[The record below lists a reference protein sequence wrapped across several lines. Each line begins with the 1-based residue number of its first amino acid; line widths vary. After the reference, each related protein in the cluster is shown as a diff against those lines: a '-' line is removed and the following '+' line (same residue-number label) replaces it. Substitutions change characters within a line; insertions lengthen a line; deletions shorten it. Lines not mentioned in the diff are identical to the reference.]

1 MFNNNSESNINI
13 AHDANGVVGQNISGN
28 ITQYFISHESKAS
41 IHNRKLV
48 TFSPYVGLEKFQTK
62 DKEKFFGRQAW
73 ITKLNQHLKQKNV
86 LLLLG
91 ASGSGKSSLI
101 RAGLITNLEDN
112 WGDFINLTFEPDID
126 VFKSLYSSLQ
136 SNIYKQSELDIA
148 LGDNNLVQVV
158 KKLKRDSRWLIFI
171 DQFEELFTRTR
182 KPERDN
188 FVASLMQLIEEQDN
202 SVKIVLTMRADFLD
216 KFSPYPQLGN
226 IHDNYSYMLTD
237 MSDSELRLA
246 IAEPAARN
254 GVTFEEDL
262 VDQII
267 CDFRQQA
274 GSLPLLQYTLR
285 KMWET
290 EVDSGRIG
298 DRTLNKSTY
307 QKLEGVTGAF
317 QQQANK
323 VYESLAE
330 EEKQAAKKIF
340 LELVDIADNK
350 PVVRRI
356 KKAEFAD
363 GGVIEKTLNILTDNP
378 NRLLVVGNEKS
389 TFEKPTVQVAHEILL
404 TAWPML
410 QAWIKE
416 AEEPLFLRRRLLED
430 ARRWSRLLRK
440 NPQKAEE
447 ELWKESKLR
456 QIQELIKKQIIL
468 ALNDEA
474 NKFLDA
480 SMLLAQGIE
489 VHSLLNPQD
498 TQNGLVL
505 AIKAIDEN
513 LDKLPEQILAPIQL
527 GLYRAIKISSASI
540 SLLGHQAL
548 IRSVVFSPDGQMLVS
563 ASDDNTLRL
572 WDVSSGKPIG
582 EPLQGHE
589 AAVGSVAFH
598 PNGQMLVSGSA
609 DNTLRLWDISG
620 SAIGEPLQGHLGAI
634 SSLAFSPDGQMIV
647 SGSADNTLRLWDIS
661 GSPIDE
667 PLQGHH
673 APINSVAFS
682 PDGQMIVSGSS
693 DNTLRL
699 WDISGSPIGEP
710 LQGHQ
715 ASINSVAFS
724 PDGQIIVSGS
734 SDGTVRLWGIY
745 GNPIAEFFSG
755 DVSNNAPINSVAFSP
770 DGQIILS
777 SCNDNELRL
786 CHISGKCISEPW
798 WVNSPGGLIGPVAF
812 HPGGQMIASGCADST
827 VRLWDISIN
836 SIGQPLRQHEG
847 LVRSVAFSPNGQI
860 IVSGGDDNAVRLWDI
875 SGNPIGEP
883 LQGHRAAVRSV
894 AFHPN
899 GEMIVSASADNTLRL
914 WNIFGQPIGEPLQG
928 HLDAVNSVA
937 FHLDGQMLVSASD
950 DNTLRLWNISG
961 QPIGEPLQGHE
972 AAVCSVAFHP
982 NGEMIV
988 SGSADNT
995 LRLWNISGQPIGEPL
1010 QAHNARVNS
1019 VAFSPDGQMIVS
1031 GSNDGIV
1038 RLWDISGQQIN
1049 EFSLKVILEVAVGSV
1064 SFSPD
1069 GQIIISGCADGT
1081 VKLCDISGKKIYEA
1095 FWAINGPV
1103 HSIAFSPDGQKIA
1116 SACADGTVW
1125 LWPGGWQAWLEI
1137 CCNRLDY
1144 YLDYYREFINRNYSS
1159 DIEAACQIC
1168 QKYVRNSAPAD
1179 EFNKQGL
1186 EKRRQKAFQAAFDD
1200 FCRAIQLKLNHTGAY
1215 YNRGITC
1222 MELKDYWGAIEDFNH
1237 LIRLMPNHAAA
1248 YEYLGICYIELNN
1261 KKSAIENFQKAASLY
1276 QQQGIEKKYQDVLIR
1291 LEKIQQ

>member
-1 MFNNNSESNINI
+1 MLNNNSESNVNI
-13 AHDANGVVGQNISGN
+13 SGDAKGVVSQNISGN
-28 ITQYFISHESKAS
+28 ITQYFISQKSKTD

-48 TFSPYVGLEKFQTK
+48 KVSPYVGLEKFQTK

-73 ITKLNQHLKQKNV
+73 ITKLNEHLEQKNV

-101 RAGLITNLEDN
+101 RAGLIANLEDT
-112 WGDFINLTFEPDID
+112 WGAFINLTFEPDID
-126 VFKSLYSSLQ
+126 IFKSLYSSLQ
-136 SNIYKQSELDIA
+136 FNRYKQSELNIA
-148 LGDNNLVQVV
+148 LEDNNLIQVV
-158 KKLKRDSRWLIFI
+158 KQLKHDSQWLIFI
-171 DQFEELFTRTR
+171 DQFEELFTRTS
-182 KPERDN
+182 KAERGK

-216 KFSPYPQLGN
+216 RFSPYPELGN

-267 CDFRQQA
+267 SDFHQQT
-274 GSLPLLQYTLR
+274 GCLPLLQYTLR

-290 EVDSGRIG
+290 EVNSGSIC
-298 DRTLNKSTY
+298 DRTLKKSTY
-307 QKLEGVTGAF
+307 QKLEGVTGAL

-323 VYESLAE
+323 VYQSLAE

-340 LELVDIADNK
+340 LELVDIADTK
-350 PVVRRI
+350 PVVRRVE
-356 KKAEFAD
+356 KTEFED
-363 GGVIEKTLNILTDNP
+363 GGVLEKTLNILTDNP

-430 ARRWSRLLRK
+430 ARRWSRLLRQK
-440 NPQKAEE
+440 PQKAEE
-447 ELWKESKLR
+447 ELWKESKLW

-480 SMLLAQGIE
+480 SMLRVQGIE
-489 VHSLLNPQD
+489 VHNFLNPQD

-513 LDKLPEQILAPIQL
+513 LGKLPEQILAPIQL

-548 IRSVVFSPDGQMLVS
+548 IRSVAFSPNGQVLVS
-563 ASDDNTLRL
+563 ASDDYTLRL

-582 EPLQGHE
+582 EPLQGHK
-589 AAVGSVAFH
+589 ALVRSVAFH
-598 PNGQMLVSGSA
+598 PDGQMVVSGS
-609 DNTLRLWDISG
+609 DDHTLRLWDISSG
-620 SAIGEPLQGHLGAI
+620 NPIGNPLQGHLDAVG
-634 SSLAFSPDGQMIV
+634 SVVFSPDGQMIV
-647 SGSADNTLRLWDIS
+647 SGSADKTVRLWDIS
-661 GSPIDE
+661 GNIIGKPLERHKAAVTSVAFSPDGQMIVSGSYDNTLGLWDICGNTIGE
-667 PLQGHH
+667 LLQGHLD
-673 APINSVAFS
+673 AVNSVAFS
-682 PDGQMIVSGSS
+682 PDGQMIVSGS
-693 DNTLRL
+693 N
-699 WDISGSPIGEP
+699 
-710 LQGHQ
+710 
-715 ASINSVAFS
+715 
-724 PDGQIIVSGS
+724 
-734 SDGTVRLWGIY
+734 DGTVRLWGIY
-745 GNPIAEFFSG
+745 GNPIAEFYSR
-755 DVSNNAPINSVAFSP
+755 DIANSAPINSVAFSP
-770 DGQIILS
+770 DGQIILTS
-777 SCNDNELRL
+777 SNDNGLRL

-798 WVNSPGGLIGPVAF
+798 WVNSPNGLIGPIAF
-812 HPGGQMIASGCADST
+812 HPGGRMIASGCADST
-827 VRLWDISIN
+827 VRLWDISVN

-847 LVRSVAFSPNGQI
+847 PVYSIAFSPDGQM
-860 IVSGGDDNAVRLWDI
+860 IVSGGDENTLRLWNI
-875 SGNPIGEP
+875 SGQPIGEP
-883 LQGHRAAVRSV
+883 LQGHNAAVNSV

-899 GEMIVSASADNTLRL
+899 GEMIVSASTDNTLRL
-914 WNIFGQPIGEPLQG
+914 WNISGQPIGEPLQG
-928 HLDAVNSVA
+928 HNAAVNSVA
-937 FHLDGQMLVSASD
+937 FHPNGEMIVSASD

-961 QPIGEPLQGHE
+961 QPIGEPLQGHN
-972 AAVCSVAFHP
+972 AAVNSVAFHP

-988 SGSADNT
+988 SASTDNT

-1031 GSNDGIV
+1031 GSNDNTL
-1038 RLWDISGQQIN
+1038 RLWNISGQQIN
-1049 EFSLKVILEVAVGSV
+1049 EFSLRVMLEVAVGSV

-1081 VKLCDISGKKIYEA
+1081 VRLCDISGHKIYEP
-1095 FWAINGPV
+1095 FWGINGPV
-1103 HSIAFSPDGQKIA
+1103 YSIAFSPDGQKIA

-1144 YLDYYREFINRNYSS
+1144 YRALINPNDSS
-1159 DIEAACQIC
+1159 DVEAACQIC
-1168 QKYVRNSAPAD
+1168 QKYVWNSAPAD
-1179 EFNKQGL
+1179 KFNKQGVD
-1186 EKRRQKAFQAAFDD
+1186 KREQKAFQAAFDD
-1200 FCRAIQLKLNHTGAY
+1200 FSRAIQLKPNYTGAY

-1222 MELKDYWGAIEDFNH
+1222 MELKDYSGAIEDFKR
-1237 LIRLMPNHAAA
+1237 LIRLIPNHAPA
-1248 YEYLGICYIELNN
+1248 YEYLGLCYIKLDNN
-1261 KKSAIENFQKAASLY
+1261 KSAIENFQKAANLY
-1276 QQQGIEKKYQDVLIR
+1276 QQQGLQKKHQDVLKN
-1291 LEKIQQ
+1291 LEKIQH

>member
-28 ITQYFISHESKAS
+28 ITQYFISHESKVS

-136 SNIYKQSELDIA
+136 SNRYKQSELDIA

-237 MSDSELRLA
+237 MSDSEL
-246 IAEPAARN
+246 
-254 GVTFEEDL
+254 
-262 VDQII
+262 
-267 CDFRQQA
+267 
-274 GSLPLLQYTLR
+274 
-285 KMWET
+285 M
-290 EVDSGRIG
+290 
-298 DRTLNKSTY
+298 
-307 QKLEGVTGAF
+307 
-317 QQQANK
+317 
-323 VYESLAE
+323 
-330 EEKQAAKKIF
+330 
-340 LELVDIADNK
+340 
-350 PVVRRI
+350 
-356 KKAEFAD
+356 
-363 GGVIEKTLNILTDNP
+363 
-378 NRLLVVGNEKS
+378 
-389 TFEKPTVQVAHEILL
+389 
-404 TAWPML
+404 
-410 QAWIKE
+410 
-416 AEEPLFLRRRLLED
+416 LED

-647 SGSADNTLRLWDIS
+647 SGS
-661 GSPIDE
+661 
-667 PLQGHH
+667 
-673 APINSVAFS
+673 
-682 PDGQMIVSGSS
+682 S

-745 GNPIAEFFSG
+745 GNPIAEFF
-755 DVSNNAPINSVAFSP
+755 
-770 DGQIILS
+770 
-777 SCNDNELRL
+777 
-786 CHISGKCISEPW
+786 
-798 WVNSPGGLIGPVAF
+798 
-812 HPGGQMIASGCADST
+812 
-827 VRLWDISIN
+827 
-836 SIGQPLRQHEG
+836 
-847 LVRSVAFSPNGQI
+847 
-860 IVSGGDDNAVRLWDI
+860 
-875 SGNPIGEP
+875 
-883 LQGHRAAVRSV
+883 
-894 AFHPN
+894 
-899 GEMIVSASADNTLRL
+899 
-914 WNIFGQPIGEPLQG
+914 FGRCE
-928 HLDAVNSVA
+928 
-937 FHLDGQMLVSASD
+937 
-950 DNTLRLWNISG
+950 
-961 QPIGEPLQGHE
+961 
-972 AAVCSVAFHP
+972 
-982 NGEMIV
+982 
-988 SGSADNT
+988 
-995 LRLWNISGQPIGEPL
+995 
-1010 QAHNARVNS
+1010 
-1019 VAFSPDGQMIVS
+1019 
-1031 GSNDGIV
+1031 
-1038 RLWDISGQQIN
+1038 
-1049 EFSLKVILEVAVGSV
+1049 
-1064 SFSPD
+1064 
-1069 GQIIISGCADGT
+1069 
-1081 VKLCDISGKKIYEA
+1081 
-1095 FWAINGPV
+1095 
-1103 HSIAFSPDGQKIA
+1103 
-1116 SACADGTVW
+1116 
-1125 LWPGGWQAWLEI
+1125 
-1137 CCNRLDY
+1137 
-1144 YLDYYREFINRNYSS
+1144 
-1159 DIEAACQIC
+1159 
-1168 QKYVRNSAPAD
+1168 
-1179 EFNKQGL
+1179 
-1186 EKRRQKAFQAAFDD
+1186 
-1200 FCRAIQLKLNHTGAY
+1200 
-1215 YNRGITC
+1215 
-1222 MELKDYWGAIEDFNH
+1222 
-1237 LIRLMPNHAAA
+1237 
-1248 YEYLGICYIELNN
+1248 
-1261 KKSAIENFQKAASLY
+1261 
-1276 QQQGIEKKYQDVLIR
+1276 
-1291 LEKIQQ
+1291 